1 MLPVAFR
8 QYALLGRVVTIMPIK
23 VKTTVLYGWWRRTVS
38 QLKVRPATSAKII
51 VVNFK
56 LFDDFA
62 LTGNILR
69 ERKRFTITRDYL
81 HSKEQMLPLVD
92 CKYHRPIRGDSQQ
105 GDVGQGG
112 QLLGHAGKRPSRD
125 NLQGVSTDRQETNE
139 VMNFSYSEELVFTR
153 AKFGQPEIKTGI

>member
-8 QYALLGRVVTIMPIK
+8 QYALLGRVVTIMPIEF
-23 VKTTVLYGWWRRTVS
+23 KTTVLYGWWSRTVS
-38 QLKVRPATSAKII
+38 QPKVRPATLAKTILD
-51 VVNFK
+51 NLK

-92 CKYHRPIRGDSQQ
+92 SKYHRLIRGDSQQ

-112 QLLGHAGKRPSRD
+112 QLLGHAGKRPGGD
-125 NLQGVSTDRQETNE
+125 NLQGVSTDGQETNE
-139 VMNFSYSEELVFTR
+139 LMNFSYSEELIFTG